1 MGGENGWELRDKW
14 VERMGGNWEI
24 SGWKLGEKGWEL
36 RDKWV
41 ERMGGN
47 WEISGWREWVGTE
60 R

>member
-1 MGGENGWELRDKW
+1 MGGENGW
-14 VERMGGNWEI
+14 
-24 SGWKLGEKGWEL
+24 KLG
-36 RDKWV
+36 DKWV